1 MLRCNT
7 AQAAEDGP
15 PKVERSAG
23 EKICPLMELGA
34 DPKHNLQSICDPPL
48 RAARFVKRYGR
59 LR

>member
-23 EKICPLMELGA
+23 EKY
-34 DPKHNLQSICDPPL
+34 
-48 RAARFVKRYGR
+48 ARRWNSAPTQT
-59 LR
+59 